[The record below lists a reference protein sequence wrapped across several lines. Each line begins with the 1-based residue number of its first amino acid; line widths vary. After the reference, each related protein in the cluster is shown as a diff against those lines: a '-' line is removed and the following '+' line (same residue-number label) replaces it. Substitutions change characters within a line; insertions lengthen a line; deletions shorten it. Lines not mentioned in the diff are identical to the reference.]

1 MPTSETVPIVY
12 IVNESGHD
20 FSDAERFG
28 RLVTMTFGS
37 VDKLKV
43 TEMFRLFSDAME
55 FSTPKDYLLQ
65 SGPGIINMIAAGFFA
80 SKHGLLNLLIWDEGR
95 YIKRTLV
102 FRKEE
107 L

>member
-1 MPTSETVPIVY
+1 MPEEETTPIVY
-12 IVNESGHD
+12 IVNDSGHD

-28 RLVTMTFGS
+28 RLISMTFGS

-43 TEMFRLFSDAME
+43 TEMFRMFSEKME
-55 FSTPKDYLLQ
+55 FSTAKDYLLQ

-95 YIKRTLV
+95 YIERTIV
-102 FRKEE
+102 FRKE
-107 L
+107 